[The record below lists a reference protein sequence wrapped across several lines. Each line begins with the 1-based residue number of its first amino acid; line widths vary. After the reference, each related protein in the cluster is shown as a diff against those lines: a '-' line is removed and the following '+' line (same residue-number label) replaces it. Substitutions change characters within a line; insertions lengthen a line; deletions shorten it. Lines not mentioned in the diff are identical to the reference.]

1 MENEMTIR
9 LIAFV
14 IAMGILPLYFLPTI
28 LGRKKRNADTIFLI
42 NLFTGWSGVGW
53 TVALI
58 LALRTEPVT
67 YPEANTRNFSRS
79 QTKDA

>member
-9 LIAFV
+9 LIAFA
-14 IAMGILPLYFLPTI
+14 IAMCILPLYFLPTI

-58 LALRTEPVT
+58 LALRAEPGT
-67 YPEANTRNFSRS
+67 YPEAGTQNFSRS
-79 QTKDA
+79 PTKGA